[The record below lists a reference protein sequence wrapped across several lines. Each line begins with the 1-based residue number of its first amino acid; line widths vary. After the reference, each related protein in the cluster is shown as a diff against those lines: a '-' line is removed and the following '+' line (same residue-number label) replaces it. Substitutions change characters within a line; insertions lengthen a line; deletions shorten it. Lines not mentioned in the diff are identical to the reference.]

1 MNRAFRIKCNMLI
14 LGNLKILI
22 ESRIGLMKNIFLASS
37 FSDVYLDFKN
47 SIKESLSG
55 KTVTFIPTASNP
67 EEITFYVDN
76 DRLAFEK
83 LGIKVE
89 ILNIDKE
96 SYETIENTL
105 NKNDYIFISGGN
117 TFYLLQELKRSKA
130 DEIIK
135 KLINQGKLYIGSSA
149 GAIVLGPE
157 LNYIK
162 SLDDCS
168 KAPNLVDTKG
178 IGIINISILP
188 HFGDEPFST
197 VTKDIFVNF
206 HQKLVLVPLTNKQF
220 IYIN

>member
-1 MNRAFRIKCNMLI
+1 
-14 LGNLKILI
+14 
-22 ESRIGLMKNIFLASS
+22 MKNLFLASS

-55 KTVTFIPTASNP
+55 KTVTFIPTASIP

-76 DRLAFEK
+76 DKVAFEK
-83 LGIKVE
+83 LGIKIE

-96 SYETIENTL
+96 SYEVIENTL

-117 TFYLLQELKRSKA
+117 TFYLLQELKRTKT

-149 GAIVLGPE
+149 GAIVLAHE
-157 LNYIK
+157 LDYIK

-168 KAPNLVDTKG
+168 KAPDLVDTKG
-178 IGIINISILP
+178 MGIINFSVLP
-188 HFGDEPFST
+188 HFGDEPFSA
-197 VTKDIFVNF
+197 VTKDIFFNL
-206 HQKLVLVPLTNKQF
+206 HQKLVLIPLTNKQF

>member
-1 MNRAFRIKCNMLI
+1 
-14 LGNLKILI
+14 
-22 ESRIGLMKNIFLASS
+22 MKNLFLASS

-47 SIKESLSG
+47 SIKESLLG
-55 KTVTFIPTASNP
+55 KTVTFIPTASIP

-76 DRLAFEK
+76 DKVAFEK
-83 LGIKVE
+83 LGIKIE

-96 SYETIENTL
+96 SYEVIENTL

-117 TFYLLQELKRSKA
+117 TFYLLQELKRTKT

-149 GAIVLGPE
+149 GAIVLAHE
-157 LNYIK
+157 LDYIK

-168 KAPNLVDTKG
+168 KAPDLVDTKG
-178 IGIINISILP
+178 MGIINFSVLP
-188 HFGDEPFST
+188 HFGDEPFSA
-197 VTKDIFVNF
+197 VTKDIFFNF
-206 HQKLVLVPLTNKQF
+206 HQKLVLIPLTNKQF